1 MANSWGQSW
10 GGDTGAWLATWT
22 YGGTV
27 SPPPPPSVIIDADG
41 DFDLQIGHRV
51 IQIRRPKR
59 LEPERA
65 EQLVVKRVA
74 KALKGSKKA
83 RAEYATQTVSHVV
96 QAMRS
101 ALEWREA
108 INLATGL
115 QSTVAKDDIAKIE
128 AFWAAVQLA
137 ALETIEEEEEEDLLL
152 LS

>member
-1 MANSWGQSW
+1 M
-10 GGDTGAWLATWT
+10 
-22 YGGTV
+22 
-27 SPPPPPSVIIDADG
+27 
-41 DFDLQIGHRV
+41 
-51 IQIRRPKR
+51 RRF
-59 LEPERA
+59 L
-65 EQLVVKRVA
+65 
-74 KALKGSKKA
+74 
-83 RAEYATQTVSHVV
+83 TQTVSHVV

-128 AFWAAVQLA
+128 AFWAAVQSA